1 MNNKPNL
8 STGSSNTLT
17 SSAVN
22 KLFSGVLN
30 FIFPV
35 ECLGCGKK
43 DIILCDI
50 CSAKIPFPETEK
62 KGIIAATTY
71 NSPTIQRVIKSLKY
85 RKNKLAAKPLANL
98 LFNRVKGKIKQKEII
113 IVPAPLSKKR
123 LSQRGFNQALL
134 IAEFLSDKLKKERP
148 TIKNVVYNNVLYK
161 NRNTSSQVEIKE
173 RGKRLKNLE
182 GAFFVEN
189 GQLVRGKTI
198 FVVDDVSTT
207 GATINEARKALKN
220 AGAKRV
226 IGLVVAQG

>member
-17 SSAVN
+17 SSAIN

-50 CSAKIPFPETEK
+50 CSAEIPFPETEK
-62 KGIIAATTY
+62 KGTLAAATY
-71 NSPTIQRVIKSLKY
+71 SSPVVQKTVKSLKY
-85 RKNKLAAKPLANL
+85 RKNRLAAKPLADL
-98 LFNRVKGKIKQKEII
+98 LFNRVRDKIKRKEII

-134 IAEFLSDKLKKERP
+134 IAEFLSDKFKEELP
-148 TIKNVVYNNVLYK
+148 AIKTMVYNNVLYK

-173 RGKRLKNLE
+173 RDKRLKNLE
-182 GAFFVEN
+182 GAFFAEN
-189 GQLVRGKTI
+189 SHLIQGKTI

-207 GATINEARKALKN
+207 GATINEARRALKN